1 MNKLMEKLI
10 KNSPTKHT
18 SILSESVMFKDKD
31 VIPTEIPIVNLA
43 FSGELDGGIS
53 SGLTLLAGPSKVF
66 KTNLALVCVKAFMD
80 KYDDGICILYDSEG
94 GSTPEYLASLGVD
107 SSRVIHV
114 PIEHIE
120 MLKFDIVKQLK
131 EIDRTDKVIIVIDS
145 IGNTASLKE
154 LEDAFNEKSVVEMQR
169 AKSIKGLFR
178 MITPSLVSKD
188 VPCIAICHTY
198 QEMSSMYPRQVISGG
213 LGLIYSANQAFIIGK
228 SQEKDGTEVS
238 GFNFTL
244 NVEKSRFVR
253 EKSKFTFSVNF
264 DKGINKWS
272 GLLDLA
278 LESGDCVKPSM
289 GWYQL
294 VDTETGEFLGNKV
307 RAKDTECN
315 EFLGVIMKRPAFK
328 DFVSN
333 KFKLA
338 HGAKSELTNEDIED
352 EFNKE
357 IEENYD
363 E

>member
-1 MNKLMEKLI
+1 MSKLLEKLI

-18 SILSESVMFKDKD
+18 SVLSESVMFKDKD
-31 VIPTEIPIVNLA
+31 IIPTEIPIVNLA

-80 KYDDGICILYDSEG
+80 KYEDGVCILYDSEG
-94 GSTPEYLASLGVD
+94 GATPDYLNSLGVD
-107 SSRVIHV
+107 SNRVIHV

-154 LEDAFNEKSVVEMQR
+154 LEDAMNEKSVAEMQR

-198 QEMSSMYPRQVISGG
+198 QEMGLYPKQIISGG

-228 SQEKDGTEVS
+228 AQDKDGNELS

-264 DKGINKWS
+264 DKGINNWS
-272 GLLDLA
+272 GILDLA
-278 LESGDCVKPSM
+278 LESGDCVKPNM

-294 VDTETGEFLGNKV
+294 VDNETGELIGNKV
-307 RAKDTECN
+307 RAKDTECG
-315 EFLGVIMKRPAFK
+315 EFLGVIMKRRAFHE
-328 DFVSN
+328 FVSK

-338 HGAKSELTNEDIED
+338 TGTLLKDEDIEKEFDDVED
-352 EFNKE
+352 EN
-357 IEENYD
+357 D